1 MNPLKK
7 KPRSKHLNPTQPL
20 PDWMKVRV
28 SFPKDSDS
36 LSVVRADVES
46 KELHTVCESA
56 SCPNLN
62 HCWNRKTATYMLAG
76 DICTRRCQYCDVAF
90 GKPKSLDMEEPEKV
104 ARSVELLGLRH
115 VVLTAVNR
123 DDLKDGGAAHFAET
137 IQKIKTNSPHC
148 TIEVL
153 IPDFKAKEDCL
164 QILYAAKPHII
175 NHNIETVERL
185 FPTITPQKNYR
196 RSLEV
201 LSHIAKHGFV
211 TKSGLILGLGE
222 TETDIKTCLEDLYA
236 NGVRMLTIGQY
247 LQPGPTHYPVQSFV
261 TPEQFE
267 IWKQVAYQIGFKT
280 VASGP
285 LVRSSY
291 HADEYFEI
299 EKENLPKE

>member
-28 SFPKDSDS
+28 SFPKESDA
-36 LSVVRADVES
+36 LTAVRAEVET
-46 KELHTVCESA
+46 KQLHTVCESA

-90 GKPKSLDMEEPEKV
+90 GKPKSLDSDEPEKV
-104 ARSVELLGLRH
+104 ARSVEALGLRH

-123 DDLKDGGAAHFAET
+123 DDLKDGGANHFAET
-137 IQKIKTNSPHC
+137 ITKIKSYRPEC
-148 TIEVL
+148 SIEVL
-153 IPDFKAKEDCL
+153 IPDFKAKEDSL
-164 QILYAAKPHII
+164 QILYSAKPNII

-201 LSHIAKHGFV
+201 LAHISKHGFV

-222 TETDIKTCLEDLYA
+222 TEEDVYQCLNDLFSH
-236 NGVRMLTIGQY
+236 GVRMLTIGQY
-247 LQPGPTHYPVQSFV
+247 LQPGPTHYPVKSFIP
-261 TPEQFE
+261 PETFQM
-267 IWKQVAYQIGFKT
+267 WKEVAYQIGFKT

-291 HADEYFEI
+291 HADEYFTEDSH
-299 EKENLPKE
+299 NLPKE

>member
-28 SFPKDSDS
+28 SFPKESDA
-36 LSVVRADVES
+36 LSKVRAEVET
-46 KELHTVCESA
+46 KQLHTVCESA

-90 GKPKSLDMEEPEKV
+90 GKPKSLDIDEPEKV
-104 ARSVELLGLRH
+104 ARSVEALGLKH

-123 DDLKDGGAAHFAET
+123 DDLKDGGANHFAET
-137 IQKIKTNSPHC
+137 ITKIKTYQPECS
-148 TIEVL
+148 IEVL
-153 IPDFKAKEDCL
+153 IPDFKAKEESL
-164 QILYAAKPHII
+164 QILYAAKPNII

-201 LSHIAKHGFV
+201 LAHIAKHGFL

-222 TETDIKTCLEDLYA
+222 TEEDVNQCLQDLYDH
-236 NGVRMLTIGQY
+236 GVRMLTIGQY
-247 LQPGPTHYPVQSFV
+247 LQPGPTHYPVQSFIP
-261 TPEQFE
+261 PETFQM
-267 IWKQVAYQIGFKT
+267 WKETAYKIGFKT

-291 HADEYFEI
+291 HADEYFTEDSL
-299 EKENLPKE
+299 NLPKE

>member
-7 KPRSKHLNPTQPL
+7 KPRTQEIHEKPLLPT
-20 PDWMKVRV
+20 WMKAKVRFPTDEDPVEIVRTQV
-28 SFPKDSDS
+28 SEKR
-36 LSVVRADVES
+36 LN
-46 KELHTVCESA
+46 TVCESA

-76 DICTRRCQYCDVAF
+76 DICTRRCLYCDVAF
-90 GKPKSLDMEEPEKV
+90 GKPGLLDSNEPERV
-104 ARSVELLGLRH
+104 ANSVLELGLRH

-123 DDLKDGGAAHFAET
+123 DDLKDGGSNHFAKTILRIKET
-137 IQKIKTNSPHC
+137 SPKC

-153 IPDFKAKEDCL
+153 IPDFKANRDSL
-164 QILYAAKPHII
+164 DILYASKPHII

-185 FPTITPQKNYR
+185 FPTVAPQKNYK
-196 RSLEV
+196 RSLSV
-201 LSHIAKHGFV
+201 LADIAEHGFV

-222 TETDIKTCLEDLYA
+222 TEDDIHSCLEDLFQ

-247 LQPGPTHYPVQSFV
+247 LQPGPTHLPVYRFV
-261 TPEQFE
+261 HPDEFE
-267 IWKQVAYQIGFKT
+267 KWKETAYQIGFKT

-291 HADEYFEI
+291 HADEYLESI
-299 EKENLPKE
+299 D

>member
-7 KPRSKHLNPTQPL
+7 KPRSKQINPTQPL

-28 SFPKDSDS
+28 SFPKETDA
-36 LSVVRADVES
+36 LSVVREEVET
-46 KELHTVCESA
+46 KQLHTVCESA

-62 HCWNRKTATYMLAG
+62 HCWNRRTATYMLAG

-90 GKPKSLDMEEPEKV
+90 GKPGALDPMEPERV
-104 ARSVELLGLRH
+104 ARSVEALELRH

-123 DDLKDGGAAHFAET
+123 DDLKDGGAKHFAET
-137 IQKIKTNSPHC
+137 ISKIKEYRKEC

-153 IPDFKAKEDCL
+153 IPDFKANEESL
-164 QILYAAKPHII
+164 QILYSAKPNII

-185 FPTITPQKNYR
+185 FPTIAPQKKYQ

-201 LSHIAKHGFV
+201 LEHIAKHGFV

-222 TETDIKTCLEDLYA
+222 TDEDVQKCLEDLYA
-236 NGVRMLTIGQY
+236 HGVRMLTIGQY
-247 LQPGPTHYPVQSFV
+247 LQPGPTHYPVQNFV
-261 TPEQFE
+261 PPEKFAH
-267 IWKQVAYQIGFKT
+267 WKEVAYKIGFKT

-291 HADEYFEI
+291 HADEYFAEDSG
-299 EKENLPKE
+299 NLPKW